1 MQEKQEE
8 RNLFFLYKE
17 ITCNWYPT
25 KNTVKEVKDIDNT
38 IFYSSAGATEHTSQ
52 NKTSTN
58 LEIYKL
64 MNAIISHS
72 HIVEER

>member
-1 MQEKQEE
+1 MMNKERKSAVATDLIRMKYKGQEKQEE

-25 KNTVKEVKDIDNT
+25 KNTAKEVKDIDNT

-52 NKTSTN
+52 
-58 LEIYKL
+58 
-64 MNAIISHS
+64 
-72 HIVEER
+72 